1 MSGRTSGAAVLASG
15 FLMLAAAGALDAQ
28 GARPAGPAGTV
39 PRTSD
44 GRPDLHGV
52 WAYGTLTPLERPD
65 AVAGKAEFTPE
76 EAETFQ
82 QQARESRNQDRRDG
96 AGTNADV
103 SRAYNDFW
111 WDFGRNVS
119 GQQTSLVIDPADGR
133 IPALTPEAQQRAAAL
148 TEARARRTTA
158 ADNPEDRSLWERCV
172 TRQLPT
178 LPGPYNNNIEIVQT
192 RDYVVIVNEMIHEA
206 RIIPLDNRPAGSL
219 PRWHGNSRGRW
230 EGDTLVVETA
240 KFTNKTSYRGSTEGL
255 KLVERYRRVDAGTLL
270 YQVTVNDPATWTRP
284 WTAQIPM
291 SPNPEGVF
299 EYACHEGNHGLQGIL
314 KGSRLDDKLKAEGK
328 TGTRP

>member
-1 MSGRTSGAAVLASG
+1 MSGRTSGAAVVASG
-15 FLMLAAAGALDAQ
+15 FLMLAATGALDAQ
-28 GARPAGPAGTV
+28 GARPAGPAGNV
-39 PRTSD
+39 PRTAD

-65 AVAGKAEFTPE
+65 AAAGKAEFTPE

-119 GQQTSLVIDPADGR
+119 GQQTSLVIDPPDGR

-148 TEARARRTTA
+148 AEVRNRRTTA
-158 ADNPEDRSLWERCV
+158 ADGPEDRNLWERCI

-206 RIIPLDNRPAGSL
+206 RIIPLDNRPAGAL

-255 KLVERYRRVDAGTLL
+255 KLVERYRRADAGTLL
-270 YQVTVNDPATWTRP
+270 YQ
-284 WTAQIPM
+284 
-291 SPNPEGVF
+291 SP
-299 EYACHEGNHGLQGIL
+299 
-314 KGSRLDDKLKAEGK
+314 
-328 TGTRP
+328 